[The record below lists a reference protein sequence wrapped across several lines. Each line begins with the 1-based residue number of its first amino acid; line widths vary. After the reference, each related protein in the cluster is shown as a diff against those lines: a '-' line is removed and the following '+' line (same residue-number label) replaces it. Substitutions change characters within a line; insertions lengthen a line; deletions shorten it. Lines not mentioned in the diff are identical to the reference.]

1 MKKKSLNFSKLTPAG
16 KVRRVKEYAAAVLD
30 TALTAVCYTA
40 AIAAVWLV
48 LVAFLSIEF

>member
-1 MKKKSLNFSKLTPAG
+1 MQRHINFFGLTQTG
-16 KVRRVKEYAAAVLD
+16 KVRRVKEYAAAVFD

>member
-1 MKKKSLNFSKLTPAG
+1 MQRHINFFDLTRWG
-16 KVRRVKEYAAAVLD
+16 KVRRVKEYAAAVFD

>member
-1 MKKKSLNFSKLTPAG
+1 MQRRINFFGLTPAG